1 MSPLTP
7 STDATTA
14 KLPLPVET
22 ARSDPTH
29 EQHPQPKSPL
39 ARAFSPTRGLFVRRK
54 KTTPPTAEEEVYQ
67 QSLAFPLEEAS
78 ATMAVKEPAVAAAA
92 PDSGVVAVADAA
104 APAPSPS
111 PVASAAAP
119 DVAVFET
126 DRTEE
131 PKSHPQEQ
139 EEVVPTPLATSSTLT
154 SPARGPS
161 VMAAGLSR
169 FREGSAA
176 DGLSEAAVWAELLEI
191 PLAPVPQ
198 VTESPNS
205 LADRIQVR
213 SCLHYHLALVTG
225 S

>member
-1 MSPLTP
+1 
-7 STDATTA
+7 
-14 KLPLPVET
+14 
-22 ARSDPTH
+22 
-29 EQHPQPKSPL
+29 
-39 ARAFSPTRGLFVRRK
+39 
-54 KTTPPTAEEEVYQ
+54 
-67 QSLAFPLEEAS
+67 
-78 ATMAVKEPAVAAAA
+78 MAVKEPAVAAAA